1 MSSPIVA
8 RAAPER
14 QLEKF
19 VGKFDPGV
27 AQLVRSART
36 ALRKRMPGAIE
47 QIYDNYNFLA
57 IGFCTTERTSDCVV
71 SLAAG
76 AKGIVLSFYHGAG
89 LSDPHKIL
97 LGSGKQNRFIWLEDA
112 KTLAQPA
119 IKQLMGEAIAQ
130 AAAPMP
136 DPDKGK
142 VTIKS
147 ISAKQ
152 RSRRATKTSVQR
164 AKT

>member
-1 MSSPIVA
+1 MVTG
-8 RAAPER
+8 AAAER
-14 QLEKF
+14 QLREF
-19 VGKFDPGV
+19 VDKFDPEI

-71 SLAAG
+71 SLAAS
-76 AKGIVLSFYHGAG
+76 AKGVALSFYHGAS
-89 LSDPHKIL
+89 LPDPHKIL
-97 LGSGKQNRFIWLEDA
+97 LGSGKQNRFIRLEGA

-119 IKQLMGEAIAQ
+119 VKQLIAEAIAQ
-130 AAAPMP
+130 AASPMP
-136 DPDKGK
+136 GPGKGQ
-142 VTIKS
+142 VVIKS

-152 RSRRATKTSVQR
+152 RPRKAAETSAPS
-164 AKT
+164 AKA